1 MKKKL
6 FGSVSKQI
14 IINYGMVVF
23 FCMCKARFY
32 TLYNTKAEQKTR
44 HLPSLDN
51 RIWGQKGEARGE
63 LN

>member
-1 MKKKL
+1 
-6 FGSVSKQI
+6 
-14 IINYGMVVF
+14 MVVF